1 MKKGKAAKKA
11 AIAVV
16 TAVAV
21 GGVSV
26 GGYYG
31 IRQAQKTTVKVYPV
45 SDFTSGYWGDSM
57 NMEGQIT
64 STASQNIYLS
74 DSQTISQ
81 VLVKEGDVVN
91 AGDTLMTYD
100 TSMIELDLETQQ
112 LQLAQTKL
120 KIQQSEKELEKL
132 KKTKPVSDTP
142 LNPVEPDFPD
152 FPDFPDEPIDPDF
165 PDEPIP
171 TPEPEPTYEDA
182 VLYSSTNKLVF
193 GSKPYKGEGTQ
204 EDPYTY
210 LCAPGTVLTG
220 GFLNQMAGYADEKGT
235 KKEEDS
241 EGYWFRLE
249 IHEENKAAEALET
262 VWEQDGTKI
271 AKAYETSYEAVLS
284 LKESESA
291 DAPEIK
297 ITTPLANTE
306 VAEGGELKLKI
317 GINEK
322 KDTEEKPDEKAD
334 DKTDDRTESLSE
346 DDVTQPGEAGNGSG
360 EADDSTENTETD
372 VTYTY
377 VWKHNGKTIDGDFKD
392 TYTKENI
399 TKEDAGIYTVE
410 VTAKND
416 KGTSM
421 AVSTANV
428 TVKEGTI
435 TPAPS
440 VTPTPGVTPGPS
452 VTPEPTVSPEP
463 STTPIPTT
471 EPVPTE
477 TPVPSETPVPTE
489 TPTPTE
495 APAEPEAEPQSEDA
509 KEAVQTT
516 AKTVFYGEK
525 ASVQSLFTSSTGS
538 SANNNTSSG
547 DDTQMTYTKDE
558 LKKAISEKESQ
569 IRNLKLDQ
577 KEEELKVKN
586 TQKSLDSQTVKA
598 TISGVVKKVGN
609 AENPSND
616 GSAFI
621 QVSGNEG
628 LYVRGYLSETYLD
641 QVKVGDELNVTSWS
655 SGAFAAATVTE
666 ISPYPT
672 TSYMS
677 YSETPASFYPFTAVI
692 PEGGEGFENG
702 DWIEIAI
709 TVGNDVENGNG
720 LYVSKEFI
728 REENGQKFVY
738 IRDENDKLKKQNVVT
753 GKLLWGSYYEVKS
766 GLSEEDYIA
775 FPYGKTVVE
784 GADTKESSSSDYY
797 NS

>member
-142 LNPVEPDFPD
+142 LNPVEPD

-322 KDTEEKPDEKAD
+322 KDTEEKADEKAD
-334 DKTDDRTESLSE
+334 DKTDDRTESPAE
-346 DDVTQPGEAGNGSG
+346 DDVTQPG
-360 EADDSTENTETD
+360 
-372 VTYTY
+372 
-377 VWKHNGKTIDGDFKD
+377 
-392 TYTKENI
+392 
-399 TKEDAGIYTVE
+399 
-410 VTAKND
+410 
-416 KGTSM
+416 
-421 AVSTANV
+421 
-428 TVKEGTI
+428 
-435 TPAPS
+435 
-440 VTPTPGVTPGPS
+440 
-452 VTPEPTVSPEP
+452 
-463 STTPIPTT
+463 
-471 EPVPTE
+471 
-477 TPVPSETPVPTE
+477 
-489 TPTPTE
+489 
-495 APAEPEAEPQSEDA
+495 
-509 KEAVQTT
+509 
-516 AKTVFYGEK
+516 
-525 ASVQSLFTSSTGS
+525 
-538 SANNNTSSG
+538 
-547 DDTQMTYTKDE
+547 
-558 LKKAISEKESQ
+558 
-569 IRNLKLDQ
+569 
-577 KEEELKVKN
+577 
-586 TQKSLDSQTVKA
+586 
-598 TISGVVKKVGN
+598 
-609 AENPSND
+609 
-616 GSAFI
+616 
-621 QVSGNEG
+621 
-628 LYVRGYLSETYLD
+628 
-641 QVKVGDELNVTSWS
+641 
-655 SGAFAAATVTE
+655 
-666 ISPYPT
+666 
-672 TSYMS
+672 
-677 YSETPASFYPFTAVI
+677 
-692 PEGGEGFENG
+692 
-702 DWIEIAI
+702 
-709 TVGNDVENGNG
+709 
-720 LYVSKEFI
+720 
-728 REENGQKFVY
+728 
-738 IRDENDKLKKQNVVT
+738 
-753 GKLLWGSYYEVKS
+753 
-766 GLSEEDYIA
+766 
-775 FPYGKTVVE
+775 
-784 GADTKESSSSDYY
+784 
-797 NS
+797 